1 MRIKVVK
8 EAKDMLKE
16 GEKRHL
22 LKENNVSM
30 EKSKLKRKSVKYP
43 QIKLI
48 KLSVLKM
55 RKMLTIK

>member
-16 GEKRHL
+16 VQKCHL
-22 LKENNVSM
+22 LKENNVRM
-30 EKSKLKRKSVKYP
+30 KKSKLKRKSVKYP

-48 KLSVLKM
+48 KMSVLK
-55 RKMLTIK
+55 I